1 MHARTKGIVVP
12 LATPFVPDTG
22 DFDEPAFRRL
32 VDLVVRSGVSA
43 VIANAATSQFS
54 SMSDA
59 ERIRVAEV
67 AADQVSGRLPLLIG
81 AGASSTREA
90 IRWTRHARSLGADG
104 VMIMPPY
111 YGPTPADVAVEH
123 FARVTDACDLPI
135 MIYNAPYASH
145 VLLQPEHVGQAVE
158 RANIGWV
165 KLTTGVIDHVT
176 ALRPILG
183 GRVGIYEGVD
193 PLAFPSFCLGAD
205 GWVAGPGN
213 MIPEI
218 AIEMWRRVGAGEIE
232 AARRLQDRVYPLLA
246 SMREN
251 MAYGSVINEV
261 CRLRGIDLG
270 VVRFPG
276 CELGPEHL
284 ARVHAAADSLGLRGV
299 PIGAFDASG
308 L

>member
-1 MHARTKGIVVP
+1 MHIKLKGIVVP
-12 LATPFVPDTG
+12 LATPFSSATG
-22 DFDEPAFRRL
+22 EFDEATFRRH
-32 VDLVVRSGVSA
+32 VDLVIDSGVSA

-59 ERIRVAEV
+59 ERTKIAEV
-67 AADQVSGRLPLLIG
+67 AADQVSGRVPFLIG
-81 AGASSTREA
+81 AGASSMREA
-90 IRWTRHARSLGADG
+90 IRWTRHAKSLGADG

-111 YGPTPADVAVEH
+111 YGPTPADVAVDH
-123 FARVTDACDLPI
+123 FAGVSDACDLPI

-145 VLLQPEHVGQAVE
+145 VLLLPEHILQMVE

-176 ALRPILG
+176 ALRLSLG

-218 AIEMWRRVGAGEIE
+218 AIEMWRRVGAADLN
-232 AARRLQDRVYPLLA
+232 AARRLQDKVYPLLQT
-246 SMREN
+246 MREK
-251 MAYGSVINEV
+251 MAYGTVINEV

-270 VVRFPG
+270 VVRHPG

-284 ARVHAAADSLGLRGV
+284 ARVHAAVDSLGLRGV
-299 PIGAFDASG
+299 PLGAFDASA

>member
-1 MHARTKGIVVP
+1 MHEKLTGIVVP
-12 LATPFVPDTG
+12 LATPFAAATG
-22 DFDEPAFRRL
+22 DFDEATFRRMI
-32 VDLVVRSGVSA
+32 DLVVGSGVSA

-54 SMSDA
+54 SMSDD
-59 ERIRVAEV
+59 ERTRVAEV
-67 AADQVSGRLPLLIG
+67 AAEQVAGRVPLLIG

-90 IRWTRHARSLGADG
+90 VRWTRHAKSLGAAG

-123 FARVTDACDLPI
+123 FAGVSDGCDLPI

-145 VLLQPEHVGQAVE
+145 VLLLPEHILQMAE

-165 KLTTGVIDHVT
+165 KLTTGVLDHVT
-176 ALRPILG
+176 GLRLSLDRRI
-183 GRVGIYEGVD
+183 GIYEGVD
-193 PLAFPSFCLGAD
+193 PLAFPSFCMGAD

-218 AIEMWRRVGAGEIE
+218 ALELWRRVRAGETE
-232 AARRLQDRVYPLLA
+232 AARRLHEKAYPLLM
-246 SMREN
+246 SMREK

-261 CRLRGIDLG
+261 CRLRGIDPG
-270 VVRFPG
+270 VVRLPG
-276 CELGPEHL
+276 CELGAEHL
-284 ARVHAAADSLGLRGV
+284 ARVHRAVDSLGLRGV
-299 PIGAFDASG
+299 AIGAFDASG